1 MNDTL
6 NLFTDVDSDDVC
18 FLTISI
24 FKFSKL
30 NLL

>member
-1 MNDTL
+1 MSATL
-6 NLFTDVDSDDVC
+6 NLFASVDSDKIV
-18 FLTISI
+18 FLAISI